1 MRINRFLL
9 SIGLLIA
16 VIATPIP
23 SANALA
29 VKVAPAGW
37 TYLYASDA
45 PAKSPAIPRVFS
57 ANLEKK
63 SNFIPIYNNV
73 PEFAK
78 ASIQKAIDTWSENFA
93 SKVPVN
99 VNVTWTK
106 APNSSV
112 LASASA
118 KNIFSNFNGAPDKTL
133 YYPSALANALAGID
147 LDTAEPELEVNV
159 SAGDFWYYGLDG
171 KCPTNKYD
179 LVSVILHEMAHG
191 LGFMS
196 GTYYDSA
203 TKVGR
208 FLQPTAFDAYAQL
221 PDGRRLVDL
230 PSPSIEMG
238 SAITST
244 LYWSGANGVKANNS
258 VKPLLFTPAIYEQGS
273 SVSHLDEKT
282 FSNTAENAVMTP
294 NLSAGEVFHLPGAL
308 LLAMFEDLRMKPPV
322 GKATGLPGSVQNV
335 RALVGDKSAIIK
347 FDPPADFR
355 FAQID
360 SYIVENL
367 QTGETTKII
376 ESPVIISGLKNGSKY
391 TFSVKAT
398 NSAGSSEAAKSNQ
411 ITPQSTWKSTV
422 IDASADAKYI
432 ASATYLGKPVIA
444 YSESKSGDLKL
455 ATYSNN
461 KWVIKTIDGNA
472 DVSGKTLNNVSGH
485 ISLCT
490 SVVGK
495 ISYLHVFYADLTN
508 KDLKYAL
515 YNGKTWKY
523 ETVDGDGLV
532 AQDYKEVNR
541 VRGASDVSISN
552 ACSVTNNSVQVFY
565 RDESQGILLGAVKE
579 NGKWLYEIV
588 DGDKDTDNRT
598 TGDVAFHMK
607 AVTVGKKINLIY
619 DSVKGFDAEKN
630 ITRGEVRF
638 ATRSSTS
645 SLDWQYKTLDAPSE
659 RTYAVGYDVS
669 ILNSSKGL
677 VAGWFTASGF
687 TYPNPDQVKYQEIN
701 ETEGVSVKADE
712 FGTLHSAI
720 SADEKTVLFSCE
732 LRLCVLNKA
741 SKVISLVSKSSI
753 QKGSQI
759 NWVTVNKT
767 KYAIAGVGYK
777 LTIFKP

>member
-1 MRINRFLL
+1 MRIKRFLL

-16 VIATPIP
+16 VIAIPIP

-221 PDGRRLVDL
+221 SDGRRLVDL

-244 LYWSGANGVKANNS
+244 LYWSGANGVKANND

-355 FAQID
+355 FAQIE

-432 ASATYLGKPVIA
+432 ASTTYLGKPVIA

-541 VRGASDVSISN
+541 VRGASDVSVSN

-588 DGDKDTDNRT
+588 DGDKDTENRT

-701 ETEGVSVKADE
+701 ATEGVSVKADE
-712 FGTLHSAI
+712 FGTLHSSI

>member
-1 MRINRFLL
+1 MI
-9 SIGLLIA
+9 S
-16 VIATPIP
+16 VIVTPIP

-37 TYLYASDA
+37 TYLFASDT
-45 PAKSPAIPRVFS
+45 PAKQTATPRVFS
-57 ANLEKK
+57 VNLEKK
-63 SNFIPIYNNV
+63 STFVPIYNNV
-73 PEFAK
+73 PDVAK
-78 ASIQKAIDTWSENFA
+78 ASIQRAIDTWSENFV
-93 SKVPVN
+93 SKVPIN

-106 APNSSV
+106 APNSTI

-133 YYPSALANALAGID
+133 YYPSALANALAGVD
-147 LDTAEPELEVNV
+147 LDIAEPELEINV
-159 SAGDFWYYGLDG
+159 TTGDFWYYGLDG
-171 KCPTNKYD
+171 KCPSSKYD

-196 GTYYDSA
+196 GTYYDPT

-208 FLQPTAFDAYAQL
+208 FLQPTAFDAYVQVL
-221 PDGRRLVDL
+221 DGRRLVDL
-230 PSPSIEMG
+230 PSPSLEIG
-238 SAITST
+238 SALTST
-244 LYWSGANGVKANNS
+244 LLWSGANAVKANNG
-258 VKPLLFTPAIYEQGS
+258 VKPLLFTPSIYEQGS

-282 FSNTAENAVMTP
+282 FSNSFENSVMTP
-294 NLSAGEVFHLPGAL
+294 NLGAGEVFHLPGAL
-308 LLAMFEDLRMKPPV
+308 LLAIFEDLRMKPPA
-322 GKATGLPGSVQNV
+322 GIATGLPSSVQNV
-335 RALVGDKSAIIK
+335 RAIVGDRNAIIK

-360 SYIVENL
+360 SYLIENL
-367 QTGETTKII
+367 QTGESIKVP
-376 ESPVIISGLKNGSKY
+376 ESPVVINGLKNGTKY
-391 TFSVKAT
+391 TFSVRAV
-398 NSAGSSEAAKSNQ
+398 NSAGSSEATKSNQ
-411 ITPQSTWKSTV
+411 ITPQTAWKSTV
-422 IDASADAKYI
+422 IDPNADAKYI
-432 ASATYLGKPVIA
+432 ATTTYLGKPVVA
-444 YSESKSGDLKL
+444 YSESKGGDIKL
-455 ATYSNN
+455 ATYSNS
-461 KWVIKTIDGNA
+461 KWVIKTIDGNDENA
-472 DVSGKTLNNVSGH
+472 GKTLNNVAGH

-490 SVVGK
+490 STVGK
-495 ISYLHVFYADLTN
+495 ISYLHIFYSDLTN

-515 YNGKTWKY
+515 YNGKSFKY

-541 VRGASDVSISN
+541 VRGASDVSVSN
-552 ACSVTNNSVQVFY
+552 ACSVNNNVIQVFY

-579 NGKWLYEIV
+579 NGKWRYEIV
-588 DGDKDTDNRT
+588 DGDKDTENRT

-607 AVTVGKKINLIY
+607 SVTVGKKINLIY

-630 ITRGEVRF
+630 ITKGEVRY
-638 ATRSSTS
+638 ATRSTS
-645 SLDWQYKTLDAPSE
+645 ASLDWEYKTLDAPSE

-712 FGTLHSAI
+712 FGTLHSSI

>member
-1 MRINRFLL
+1 MRIKRFLL

-16 VIATPIP
+16 VIAIPIP

-37 TYLYASDA
+37 TYLYVSDA

-244 LYWSGANGVKANNS
+244 LYWSGANGVKANND

-432 ASATYLGKPVIA
+432 TSTTYLGKPVIA

>member
-1 MRINRFLL
+1 MRIKRFLL

-16 VIATPIP
+16 VIAIPIP

-37 TYLYASDA
+37 TYLYVSDA

-322 GKATGLPGSVQNV
+322 GKAT
-335 RALVGDKSAIIK
+335 
-347 FDPPADFR
+347 
-355 FAQID
+355 
-360 SYIVENL
+360 
-367 QTGETTKII
+367 
-376 ESPVIISGLKNGSKY
+376 
-391 TFSVKAT
+391 
-398 NSAGSSEAAKSNQ
+398 SN
-411 ITPQSTWKSTV
+411 
-422 IDASADAKYI
+422 
-432 ASATYLGKPVIA
+432 
-444 YSESKSGDLKL
+444 
-455 ATYSNN
+455 
-461 KWVIKTIDGNA
+461 
-472 DVSGKTLNNVSGH
+472 
-485 ISLCT
+485 
-490 SVVGK
+490 
-495 ISYLHVFYADLTN
+495 
-508 KDLKYAL
+508 
-515 YNGKTWKY
+515 
-523 ETVDGDGLV
+523 
-532 AQDYKEVNR
+532 
-541 VRGASDVSISN
+541 
-552 ACSVTNNSVQVFY
+552 
-565 RDESQGILLGAVKE
+565 
-579 NGKWLYEIV
+579 
-588 DGDKDTDNRT
+588 
-598 TGDVAFHMK
+598 
-607 AVTVGKKINLIY
+607 
-619 DSVKGFDAEKN
+619 
-630 ITRGEVRF
+630 
-638 ATRSSTS
+638 
-645 SLDWQYKTLDAPSE
+645 
-659 RTYAVGYDVS
+659 
-669 ILNSSKGL
+669 
-677 VAGWFTASGF
+677 
-687 TYPNPDQVKYQEIN
+687 
-701 ETEGVSVKADE
+701 
-712 FGTLHSAI
+712 
-720 SADEKTVLFSCE
+720 
-732 LRLCVLNKA
+732 
-741 SKVISLVSKSSI
+741 
-753 QKGSQI
+753 
-759 NWVTVNKT
+759 
-767 KYAIAGVGYK
+767 
-777 LTIFKP
+777 

>member
-1 MRINRFLL
+1 
-9 SIGLLIA
+9 
-16 VIATPIP
+16 
-23 SANALA
+23 
-29 VKVAPAGW
+29 
-37 TYLYASDA
+37 
-45 PAKSPAIPRVFS
+45 
-57 ANLEKK
+57 
-63 SNFIPIYNNV
+63 
-73 PEFAK
+73 
-78 ASIQKAIDTWSENFA
+78 
-93 SKVPVN
+93 
-99 VNVTWTK
+99 
-106 APNSSV
+106 
-112 LASASA
+112 
-118 KNIFSNFNGAPDKTL
+118 
-133 YYPSALANALAGID
+133 
-147 LDTAEPELEVNV
+147 
-159 SAGDFWYYGLDG
+159 
-171 KCPTNKYD
+171 
-179 LVSVILHEMAHG
+179 
-191 LGFMS
+191 
-196 GTYYDSA
+196 
-203 TKVGR
+203 
-208 FLQPTAFDAYAQL
+208 
-221 PDGRRLVDL
+221 
-230 PSPSIEMG
+230 MG
-238 SAITST
+238 S
-244 LYWSGANGVKANNS
+244 
-258 VKPLLFTPAIYEQGS
+258 
-273 SVSHLDEKT
+273 
-282 FSNTAENAVMTP
+282 
-294 NLSAGEVFHLPGAL
+294 
-308 LLAMFEDLRMKPPV
+308 
-322 GKATGLPGSVQNV
+322 
-335 RALVGDKSAIIK
+335 
-347 FDPPADFR
+347 
-355 FAQID
+355 
-360 SYIVENL
+360 
-367 QTGETTKII
+367 
-376 ESPVIISGLKNGSKY
+376 
-391 TFSVKAT
+391 
-398 NSAGSSEAAKSNQ
+398 
-411 ITPQSTWKSTV
+411 
-422 IDASADAKYI
+422 
-432 ASATYLGKPVIA
+432 
-444 YSESKSGDLKL
+444 
-455 ATYSNN
+455 
-461 KWVIKTIDGNA
+461 VIKTIDGNA

-508 KDLKYAL
+508 KDLKDAL

>member
-1 MRINRFLL
+1 MHIKRFLL
-9 SIGLLIA
+9 SIGLLIS
-16 VIATPIP
+16 VIVTPIP

-37 TYLYASDA
+37 TYLFASDT
-45 PAKSPAIPRVFS
+45 PAKQTATPRVFS
-57 ANLEKK
+57 VNLEKK
-63 SNFIPIYNNV
+63 STFVPIYNNV
-73 PEFAK
+73 PDVAK
-78 ASIQKAIDTWSENFA
+78 ASIQRAIDTWSENFV
-93 SKVPVN
+93 SKVPIN

-106 APNSSV
+106 APNSTI

-133 YYPSALANALAGID
+133 YYPSALANALAGVD
-147 LDTAEPELEVNV
+147 LDIAEPELEINV
-159 SAGDFWYYGLDG
+159 TAGDFWYYGLDG
-171 KCPTNKYD
+171 KCPVNKYD

-196 GTYYDSA
+196 GSYYDPA

-208 FLQPTAFDAYAQL
+208 FLQPTAFDAYVQVL
-221 PDGRRLVDL
+221 DGRRLVDM
-230 PSPSIEMG
+230 PSPSLEIG
-238 SAITST
+238 SALTST
-244 LYWSGANGVKANNS
+244 LFWSGANAVKVNNG

-308 LLAMFEDLRMKPPV
+308 LLAIFEDLRMKPPA

-335 RALVGDKSAIIK
+335 RAVIGDKSAIIK

-360 SYIVENL
+360 SYVVENL
-367 QTGETTKII
+367 QTGESIKVS
-376 ESPVIISGLKNGSKY
+376 ESPVVISDLKNGTKY
-391 TFSVKAT
+391 TFSVKSV
-398 NSAGSSEAAKSNQ
+398 NSAGSSEATKSNQ
-411 ITPQSTWKSTV
+411 ITPQPAWKSTV
-422 IDASADAKYI
+422 IDQNADAKYI
-432 ASATYLGKPVIA
+432 ATTTYLGKPVVA
-444 YSESKSGDLKL
+444 YSESKGGDLKL
-455 ATYSNN
+455 ATYSNS
-461 KWVIKTIDGNA
+461 KWVIKTIDGNDDNA
-472 DVSGKTLNNVSGH
+472 GKTLNNVAGH

-490 SVVGK
+490 STIGK
-495 ISYLHVFYADLTN
+495 ISYLHVFYTDLTN

-712 FGTLHSAI
+712 FGTLHSSI